1 MQIVRLV
8 EQVPRA
14 GAIELVVVSVNGGEQ
29 INERSVVVLRS
40 DADGLVPAL
49 VR

>member
-1 MQIVRLV
+1 VQIVRLV

-14 GAIELVVVSVNGGEQ
+14 GAIELAVVSVDGEQ

-40 DADGLVPAL
+40 DANGLVPAL